1 MPKAR
6 DKRTVAS
13 PYYTSWLP
21 LSSRLLE
28 PAGPSCL
35 FTCCLSTCRGP
46 RWRASLPS
54 PGWSTLVEA
63 SCFHSLSLRLEKV
76 QQLHVTLPPFNVLS
90 LATIRLILESFPS
103 LQEMVVDLPV
113 TGLWDLRSNKKD
125 LIAIAKEL
133 DTRSVSCC
141 ISDTYKHMFVSPTV
155 DLIKRKPVTPE
166 VVNLYTR
173 SLGRDLSEIIGTAS
187 SGEIMVVHLWSKLT
201 GDAANLESCLKK
213 IHCFY
218 IWREPAD
225 LEVLEEE
232 VTAANVVLNLLADEK
247 KSGRLWFVTIPRI
260 LLLRC
265 IDWVERFG
273 GKEEVERSSDPVR
286 IGYFDGNLRMY

>member
-1 MPKAR
+1 MTA
-6 DKRTVAS
+6 
-13 PYYTSWLP
+13 
-21 LSSRLLE
+21 
-28 PAGPSCL
+28 
-35 FTCCLSTCRGP
+35 
-46 RWRASLPS
+46 
-54 PGWSTLVEA
+54 
-63 SCFHSLSLRLEKV
+63 
-76 QQLHVTLPPFNVLS
+76 PPNVFS
-90 LATIRLILESFPS
+90 LATIWLILESFPS
-103 LQEMVVDLPV
+103 LQEMVVDLPG
-113 TGLWDLRSNKKD
+113 TELWDLAVRNTTG
-125 LIAIAKEL
+125 LITIAKEL

-173 SLGRDLSEIIGTAS
+173 SLGRDLSEIIGTAP

-247 KSGRLWFVTIPRI
+247 KRGLLTFVKLPGV

-265 IDWVERFG
+265 IDWVERLG
-273 GKEEVERSSDPVR
+273 GKEEVERSSGPVW
-286 IGYFDGNLRMY
+286 IGYFDGNRPRMY

>member
-1 MPKAR
+1 
-6 DKRTVAS
+6 
-13 PYYTSWLP
+13 
-21 LSSRLLE
+21 
-28 PAGPSCL
+28 
-35 FTCCLSTCRGP
+35 
-46 RWRASLPS
+46 
-54 PGWSTLVEA
+54 
-63 SCFHSLSLRLEKV
+63 
-76 QQLHVTLPPFNVLS
+76 
-90 LATIRLILESFPS
+90 
-103 LQEMVVDLPV
+103 MVVDL

-173 SLGRDLSEIIGTAS
+173 SLGRDLSEIIGTAP

-232 VTAANVVLNLLADEK
+232 VAAANVVLNLLADEK
-247 KSGRLWFVTIPRI
+247 KKRGRLESVRLPKI

-265 IDWVERFG
+265 IDWVERLG
-273 GKEEVERSSDPVR
+273 GKEEVDERRYDPVW
-286 IGYFDGNLRMY
+286 IGHFYGNLEMF

>member
-1 MPKAR
+1 MFLGQVAGARWVELPVHLLAEHLQRPKVESMSSITR
-6 DKRTVAS
+6 LVNFGAS
-13 PYYTSWLP
+13 F
-21 LSSRLLE
+21 
-28 PAGPSCL
+28 L
-35 FTCCLSTCRGP
+35 F
-46 RWRASLPS
+46 SL
-54 PGWSTLVEA
+54 
-63 SCFHSLSLRLEKV
+63 SLSLRLEKV
-76 QQLHVTLPPFNVLS
+76 KQLHVTAPPNVFS
-90 LATIRLILESFPS
+90 LATIWLILESFPS
-103 LQEMVVDLPV
+103 LQEMVVDLPG
-113 TGLWDLRSNKKD
+113 TELWDLAVRNTTG
-125 LIAIAKEL
+125 LITIAKEL

-173 SLGRDLSEIIGTAS
+173 SLGRDLSEIIGTAP

-247 KSGRLWFVTIPRI
+247 KRGLLTFVKLPGV

-265 IDWVERFG
+265 IDWVERLG
-273 GKEEVERSSDPVR
+273 GKEEVERSSGPVW
-286 IGYFDGNLRMY
+286 IGYFDGNRPRMY